1 MSAGHDADHH
11 SFELKPI
18 SRDAIPRA
26 IQKAERYRLLNQSWA
41 AESICLDILEID
53 PDNQQVLVMLVLAL
67 TDLHSGVAASGV
79 IRAREYLARLRDD
92 YQRAYYTG
100 VVAERR
106 GQALLGNGGM
116 GSGAMA
122 YDSLREAMSWYE
134 KAEAIRPPGNDDS
147 ILRWNTCA
155 RVLSGNSHLAPG
167 PDTGYEPALED

>member
-1 MSAGHDADHH
+1 MTDEQDDLQ
-11 SFELKPI
+11 LKPI

-79 IRAREYLARLRDD
+79 MRARDYLARIRDD
-92 YQRAYYTG
+92 YQRSYYSG

-106 GQALLGNGGM
+106 GQALLANGGM
-116 GSGAMA
+116 GSGGMA
-122 YDSLREAMSWYE
+122 YESLRDAMEWYA
-134 KAEAIRPPGNDDS
+134 KAEAIRPPGNDDA
-147 ILRWNTCA
+147 ILRWNTCV
-155 RVLSGNSHLAPG
+155 RVLSGNSHLAPAAE
-167 PDTGYEPALED
+167 TGYEPVFED